1 MQERY
6 HSWLINSLD
15 ETSVIFHNERG
26 EQMAQGSAVRPSG
39 FRGLILDYGEVLC
52 LRPMPEQ
59 IERMAAIFG
68 ISADHFMKLYERNR
82 REYDRGDLSAER
94 YWFSWADESGLRLRA
109 DQIPLLRDWD
119 VEMWSNTDPRMID
132 WLKAV
137 RLSGV
142 RTALLS
148 NMQNDMITRVRNSF
162 SWISHFDCLVFSYEK
177 RLAKPEAAIYE
188 RCLEELGTPPD
199 QTLFVDDR
207 EVNVRAARDFGI
219 QGIRF
224 ESVRQLRAELGE
236 LRFPILPA
244 LSSQPPA

>member
-1 MQERY
+1 MTEHGALR
-6 HSWLINSLD
+6 LFD
-15 ETSVIFHNERG
+15 
-26 EQMAQGSAVRPSG
+26 

-52 LRPMPEQ
+52 FKPTPEQ

-68 ISADHFMKLYERNR
+68 ITAGHFMKLYERNR

-94 YWFSWADESGLRLRA
+94 YWFSFADEPRLRLRA

-119 VEMWSNTDPRMID
+119 VEMWSNTDPLMIA

-137 RLSGV
+137 QLSGL

-148 NMQNDMITRVRNSF
+148 NMHNDMITQVRNTF
-162 SWISHFDCLVFSYEK
+162 SWISYFDCVVFSGEE

-188 RCLEELGTPPD
+188 RCLEELGTSPH

-207 EVNVRAARDFGI
+207 NVNVGAARNLGI
-219 QGIRF
+219 RAIRF
-224 ESVRQLRAELGE
+224 ESVRQLRAQLEDLG
-236 LRFPILPA
+236 FPILPV
-244 LSSQPPA
+244 LSGPDLA